1 LIGRVCARVFRGR
14 KVFTRA
20 ERTSVYPQH
29 VMKGRSDRER
39 QSDGEPVPE
48 ESLMPWRVS
57 RRQTIIWATSEGVR
71 CVVAPYDET
80 RYQLRLL
87 RAAGTV
93 KADLFASVADANRA
107 ARRWREEV
115 STQSSSDWPQQW
127 SSDDR
132 REHSGDVA
140 RSAQPCARDRSDRN
154 PPRPRGVSAVASAP
168 TRRRPR

>member
-1 LIGRVCARVFRGR
+1 
-14 KVFTRA
+14 
-20 ERTSVYPQH
+20 
-29 VMKGRSDRER
+29 M
-39 QSDGEPVPE
+39 PE

-107 ARRWREEV
+107 ARRWRAEISEH
-115 STQSSSDWPQQW
+115 SSRNWP
-127 SSDDR
+127 DLTA
-132 REHSGDVA
+132 REH
-140 RSAQPCARDRSDRN
+140 R
-154 PPRPRGVSAVASAP
+154 
-168 TRRRPR
+168 